1 MAPPAFRNPI
11 RQLSL
16 YLPAATMPALASD
29 TRAAV
34 VQLLARL
41 LTSAGRRCEIDEEPD
56 ETR

>member
-1 MAPPAFRNPI
+1 MTPPTLRNRI
-11 RQLSL
+11 RQLTL

-41 LTSAGRRCEIDEEPD
+41 LTSVGQRCETDEEPD

>member
-1 MAPPAFRNPI
+1 MTPPMSRSPI

-41 LTSAGRRCEIDEEPD
+41 LSSAGRRHETDEAPD